1 MDLTKGLEAKYH
13 VIAFF
18 DRDSRDYPPFQR
30 IYLPDSIED
39 LTNFCIA
46 VRAIWML
53 DDVIYTLSSKGI
65 HLDMDEDFTN
75 IEGVDATILSWI
87 RLIDELN
94 YGIYL
99 TIISDNCIQYYE
111 LTDDEKAI
119 AKRVY
124 DHIAKKLSSES
135 CKGFDPNM
143 EYDEDTN

>member
-1 MDLTKGLEAKYH
+1 MDLTRESEAKYH

-18 DRDSRDYPPFQR
+18 DRDSRDYPPFQKK
-30 IYLPDSIED
+30 YKFDSIES
-39 LTNFCIA
+39 LTKFCIA
-46 VRAIWML
+46 VYTICKL
-53 DDVIYTLSSKGI
+53 VSVVDDLNDKGI
-65 HLDMDEDFTN
+65 RLDMDEDFTE
-75 IEGVDATILSWI
+75 IDGVDDEILSWI
-87 RLIDELN
+87 RSIEEID

-99 TIISDNCIQYYE
+99 TIISDNCIQDYE